1 MIKVVLADD
10 QKIVREGIK
19 MILSLYD
26 EIEVI
31 AEAENGKELIDM
43 LQDIQPDVILMDI
56 RMPIIG
62 GVEATKIIK
71 QVNKNIKIIILTTF
85 NEDEYIFKAIR
96 NGADGY
102 LLKDVGSEYIV
113 RAIKSAYNG
122 GMLLDPEVTT
132 KVIKAF
138 NSIVD
143 SNEYYIQD
151 NKLELLTTR
160 ELDVVKLI
168 SQGKNNKEIS
178 KALYITEGT
187 VKNYVTRILSK
198 LELKSRTELAI
209 YANNLNLEYSNV

>member
-19 MILSLYD
+19 MILSIYD

-31 AEAENGKELIDM
+31 AEAENGKELINL

-71 QVNKNIKIIILTTF
+71 QANKNIKIIILTTF

>member
-31 AEAENGKELIDM
+31 AEAENGKELINL

-122 GMLLDPEVTT
+122 GMLLAPEVTT

>member
-31 AEAENGKELIDM
+31 AEAENGKELIDL

-178 KALYITEGT
+178 KALFITEGT

>member
-1 MIKVVLADD
+1 
-10 QKIVREGIK
+10 
-19 MILSLYD
+19 
-26 EIEVI
+26 
-31 AEAENGKELIDM
+31 
-43 LQDIQPDVILMDI
+43 MDI

-71 QVNKNIKIIILTTF
+71 QANKNIKIIILTTF

-178 KALYITEGT
+178 KALFITEGT

>member
-31 AEAENGKELIDM
+31 AEAENGKELINL

-71 QVNKNIKIIILTTF
+71 QANKNIKIIILTTF

>member
-31 AEAENGKELIDM
+31 AEAENGKELINL

-178 KALYITEGT
+178 KALFITEGT

>member
-31 AEAENGKELIDM
+31 AEAENGKELIDL

-151 NKLELLTTR
+151 NKLELLTSR

-178 KALYITEGT
+178 KALFITEGT

>member
-31 AEAENGKELIDM
+31 AEAENGKELINL

-71 QVNKNIKIIILTTF
+71 QANKNIKIIILTTF

-178 KALYITEGT
+178 KALFITEGT

>member
-31 AEAENGKELIDM
+31 AEAENGKELINL

-71 QVNKNIKIIILTTF
+71 QANKNIKIIILTTF

-122 GMLLDPEVTT
+122 GMLLAPEVTT

-178 KALYITEGT
+178 KALFITEGT

>member
-31 AEAENGKELIDM
+31 AEAENGKELINL

-122 GMLLDPEVTT
+122 GMLLAPEVTT

-178 KALYITEGT
+178 KALFITEGT

>member
-31 AEAENGKELIDM
+31 AEAENGKELINL

-71 QVNKNIKIIILTTF
+71 QANKNIKIIILTTF

-122 GMLLDPEVTT
+122 GMLLAPEVTT